1 MGERA
6 LARMEKAA
14 QKIKDP
20 VQRSR
25 VIGLAKRKIR
35 ALVRKKKLSQA
46 AQPPKKKKTVSKM
59 PPIPSWSSAPKSH
72 SSKKMSKKTLEGR
85 ALARMEKAAQGIH
98 DPAQRARVI
107 ALARKK
113 IRALVRQR
121 QAASPAP
128 APAPAPRSPKKKT
141 HSAKKKKPKQV
152 KLGEHIWTVG
162 NNEGNNDPLA
172 SLAMAKMTVAA
183 QKIKSKTKRHQVI
196 KLAKERILK
205 DVAKRTAHKAKKPV
219 TVKSDALANMA
230 MARMTVAA
238 QRIKSKK
245 ERAQVV
251 ALAKERILKDVAKRI
266 TKKKKSAAS
275 KTLNRVLKN
284 VVKVAK
290 RAHVPQKKNK

>member
-121 QAASPAP
+121 QAAAPAP
-128 APAPAPRSPKKKT
+128 APAPAPRSQKKKN
-141 HSAKKKKPKQV
+141 SAKKKKPKQV

-238 QRIKSKK
+238 QRMK
-245 ERAQVV
+245 
-251 ALAKERILKDVAKRI
+251 
-266 TKKKKSAAS
+266 TKKSAAS
-275 KTLNRVLKN
+275 KTPNRVLKN

>member
-205 DVAKRTAHKAKKPV
+205 DVAKRTAHKKKHSAKKPV

-266 TKKKKSAAS
+266 TKKKK
-275 KTLNRVLKN
+275 T
-284 VVKVAK
+284 
-290 RAHVPQKKNK
+290 

>member
-121 QAASPAP
+121 QAAAPAP

-183 QKIKSKTKRHQVI
+183 QKIKSK
-196 KLAKERILK
+196 
-205 DVAKRTAHKAKKPV
+205 KPV

-266 TKKKKSAAS
+266 TKKKKTKKSAAS

-290 RAHVPQKKNK
+290 RA